1 MEVASML
8 AAEPFSDEP
17 SCVCP
22 VIAEFLRTYNDHVDN
37 DRRQDLYGFAALAVG
52 TRETPAVERRRANR
66 CLEWWLERA
75 APRHWQLRRTLWK
88 LTPSS
93 AMRDIEIANRA
104 ARWAAASVDRH
115 AAALA
120 LVEALVGS
128 APITV
133 EAEVAEAPQQEPI
146 RA

>member
-1 MEVASML
+1 ML

-22 VIAEFLRTYNDHVDN
+22 VIAEFLRTYNDRVDD
-37 DRRQDLYGFAALAVG
+37 DRRQDLYGFAALAVC
-52 TRETPAVERRRANR
+52 TRESPAVERRRANR
-66 CLEWWLERA
+66 CLEWWLEQA
-75 APRHWQLRRTLWK
+75 APRHRQLRRALWK

-93 AMRDIEIANRA
+93 AMRDIEIAHRA
-104 ARWAAASVDRH
+104 ARWAAASDDRH

-133 EAEVAEAPQQEPI
+133 DAELPATPHQEPI
-146 RA
+146 PA